1 MHFAAQGWK
10 VWATDIDEARLATLQ
25 EEAKGELAIHQLD
38 VRDAQAIASS
48 LEACVQH
55 FGGMG
60 IAINNAAVITPGR
73 VGKLSDAD
81 IESQIDVNLKGVL
94 HGTNLAGRLLAK
106 AGQGGH
112 IINLAS
118 MAAHA
123 PVPGLGV
130 YSATKFGVR
139 SFSLVASE
147 ELGEFDIAVTAICP
161 DLVDTPMLDLQL
173 EYPEAALTFSGPG
186 ALQTKAI
193 VQAVEKA
200 IRKGPREITIPR
212 WRGWIARFA
221 NLATWAMPILRKR
234 LEAQGVK
241 QASRYRRT
249 ES

>member
-1 MHFAAQGWK
+1 MHFAGQGWK

-25 EEAKGELAIHQLD
+25 QETEGELAIHPLD
-38 VRDAQAIASS
+38 VRDAKAIASS

-81 IESQIDVNLKGVL
+81 IDSQIDVNLRGVL
-94 HGTNLAGRLLAK
+94 HGTNLAGRLLTK
-106 AGQGGH
+106 ADQGGH

-139 SFSLVASE
+139 SFSLVAAE
-147 ELGEFDIAVTAICP
+147 ELSEFDITVTAICP

-173 EYPEAALTFSGPG
+173 QYPEAALTFSGPG
-186 ALQTKAI
+186 ALQTKEI
-193 VQAVEKA
+193 VQAIEKA
-200 IRKGPREITIPR
+200 IRKGPREITVPR

-221 NLATWAMPILRKR
+221 NVATWAMPILRKR
-234 LEAQGVK
+234 LEAQGLK
-241 QASRYRRT
+241 QASRYRR
-249 ES
+249 SKP